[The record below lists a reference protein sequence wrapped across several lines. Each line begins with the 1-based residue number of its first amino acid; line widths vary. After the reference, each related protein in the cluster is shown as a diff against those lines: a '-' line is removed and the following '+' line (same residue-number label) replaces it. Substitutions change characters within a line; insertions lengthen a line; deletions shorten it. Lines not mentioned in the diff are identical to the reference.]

1 MGKWLIY
8 DIDEKG
14 HWQNGPWLKI
24 KDTWRNKQW
33 NQVIDTSSQYQ
44 IPNGTIHREK
54 TSFPKFMEM
63 NRSCERPLI
72 ASPSLLDPGFYTW
85 LSTANEKEH
94 ADPWKRGKKA
104 SLEIHTK
111 KLLFL
116 LLQRQSLKQ
125 SCCSS
130 AKPGKGRYPL
140 HFSFLSTSSTTLWWR
155 GGGETLNRCMRAEL

>member
-1 MGKWLIY
+1 MAIAQDGQMTDLWHWWKRTLTKWTMI
-8 DIDEKG
+8 ENKG
-14 HWQNGPWLKI
+14 HLK
-24 KDTWRNKQW
+24 KQ
-33 NQVIDTSSQYQ
+33 TMESSHWYKQPVSDPRWHNPQ
-44 IPNGTIHREK
+44 GKI
-54 TSFPKFMEM
+54 SFPKFMEM

-94 ADPWKRGKKA
+94 ADPWKRGIKP

-130 AKPGKGRYPL
+130 AKPGKGRCPL

-155 GGGETLNRCMRAEL
+155 GGRRNFE